1 MNIKYI
7 HEQGKKRFMWAV
19 CQLNHTG
26 TCLLSR
32 MTVLFSLGDNIMY
45 NLFLCVNTAMAFNG
59 RRHSESMVG
68 GGIQRTAAF
77 RVYRSR
83 EHSADG
89 DFRCIVGGNIHV
101 YRWRE
106 HLAEGDIQA
115 YRRREHS
122 ADGAFRCIVGGSIQR
137 TGSFR
142 CIVGGSIQAY
152 RRREHS
158 ADGGIQAYRR
168 REHSADGDFMGYRR
182 RDPSANGGIQ

>member
-1 MNIKYI
+1 
-7 HEQGKKRFMWAV
+7 MWAV

-32 MTVLFSLGDNIMY
+32 MTVLFSLGDTIMY
-45 NLFLCVNTAMAFNG
+45 NLFLSVNTAMAFNG

-77 RVYRSR
+77 RVYCSR

-89 DFRCIVGGNIHV
+89 DFRCIVGESIQV
-101 YRWRE
+101 YRSRDHW
-106 HLAEGDIQA
+106 
-115 YRRREHS
+115 
-122 ADGAFRCIVGGSIQR
+122 ADVDFRCIVGGSIH
-137 TGSFR
+137 
-142 CIVGGSIQAY
+142 VY

-158 ADGGIQAYRR
+158 ADGGNQAYRR

-182 RDPSANGGIQ
+182 RDPSTNGGIQWQGVYTIVRQHWSDTLEYIMHITDCTKPGDKRWQWDG